1 LYFAILGSGFY
12 ENVTGKSIYPDVLL
26 ICHPEENAMSW
37 TDWACLSIFVLGFL
51 LFLVGANIYNV
62 IVGYSGI
69 YLFIGAIAAYLIIYV
84 YKELT
89 KTTPIQNP

>member
-1 LYFAILGSGFY
+1 
-12 ENVTGKSIYPDVLL
+12 
-26 ICHPEENAMSW
+26 MSW
-37 TDWACLSIFVLGFL
+37 TDWACLGIFILGFL

>member
-1 LYFAILGSGFY
+1 
-12 ENVTGKSIYPDVLL
+12 
-26 ICHPEENAMSW
+26 MSW
-37 TDWACLSIFVLGFL
+37 TDWACLCIFILGFL

-89 KTTPIQNP
+89 KTTSIQNP